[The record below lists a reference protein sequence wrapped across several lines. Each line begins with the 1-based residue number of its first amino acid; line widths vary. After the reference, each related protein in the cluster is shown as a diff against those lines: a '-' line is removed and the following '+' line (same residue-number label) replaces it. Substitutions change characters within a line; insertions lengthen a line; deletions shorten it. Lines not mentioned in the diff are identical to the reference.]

1 MLTVVARF
9 MGRIFLMIR
18 KALNNRIGLTTA
30 LNEVPPAPLLQAA
43 IIHES
48 KSRIIPLLLIGILV
62 THPIFYS
69 CGDKAIGA
77 DGTVIA
83 EFEWDGKQRITLEE
97 MMQEISEL
105 PEYKQRQYQDKE
117 GLETYMLLMAES
129 RLILGLARD
138 EKLNEDPE
146 ILKKVQDYLH
156 ELMVKKIT
164 TQEVDDKLSL
174 TEDDYVQHYEANKQ
188 EYVRPAQVRLSCIT
202 LLNKERADE
211 VYAQI
216 KEGKDILEIAQE
228 LSDRG
233 ELVGP
238 GANPASPGDTDY
250 IGRNSFPA
258 GTEPFLDAAFGAE
271 IGQLHEGVIEVD
283 VQGQKYYMMFRKNEA
298 RDEYQ
303 KPFEEEDVRKSVVR
317 KAERERR
324 QELMDSWIV
333 QLRERAEVKT
343 YIDRIPEGESE
354 ETEEPSEEDQPEEAP
369 IEAEPEE

>member
-9 MGRIFLMIR
+9 MGRI
-18 KALNNRIGLTTA
+18 KNQSGLP
-30 LNEVPPAPLLQAA
+30 V
-43 IIHES
+43 
-48 KSRIIPLLLIGILV
+48 IPLLLIGILV
-62 THPIFYS
+62 THPVFYS

-83 EFEWDGKQRITLEE
+83 EFEWDGQHRITLEE

-117 GLETYMLLMAES
+117 GLETYMTLMAES
-129 RLILGLARD
+129 RLILSLARD
-138 EKLNEDPE
+138 EKLNEDSE

-164 TQEVDDKLSL
+164 AQEVDDKLSL
-174 TEDDYVQHYEANKQ
+174 SENDYVQYYEENKA
-188 EYVRPAQVRLSCIT
+188 EYVRPEQVRLSCIT
-202 LLNKERADE
+202 LLNKERSDE

-238 GANPASPGDTDY
+238 GANPSTPGDTNY
-250 IGRNSFPA
+250 ISRDAFPS
-258 GTEPFLDAAFGAE
+258 GTEPFLDAAFAAE
-271 IGQLHEGVIEVD
+271 IGQMHDGVIEVD
-283 VQGQKYYMMFRKNEA
+283 VQGQKYYMMFRKDEA

-303 KPFEEEDVRKSVVR
+303 KPFEEEDVRKSVIR
-317 KAERERR
+317 KAEREKR
-324 QELMDSWIV
+324 QELMDNWV
-333 QLRERAEVKT
+333 TELRTRAEVKT
-343 YIDRIPEGESE
+343 YIDRIPEAE
-354 ETEEPSEEDQPEEAP
+354 PEEAEEVSDEEQSEVP
-369 IEAEPEE
+369 PVEAEPEE

>member
-18 KALNNRIGLTTA
+18 KTLNDGIGLTTA
-30 LNEVPPAPLLQAA
+30 LNEAPPAPLLQAA

-83 EFEWDGKQRITLEE
+83 EFDWNGKQRITLEE

-117 GLETYMLLMAES
+117 GLETYMVLMAES
-129 RLILGLARD
+129 RLILNLARD

-164 TQEVDDKLSL
+164 AQEVDDKLSL
-174 TEDDYVQHYEANKQ
+174 TEDDYIQYYEANKQ
-188 EYVRPAQVRLSCIT
+188 EYVRPEQVRLSCIT

-238 GANPASPGDTDY
+238 GANPSTPGDTDY
-250 IGRNSFPA
+250 ISRDAFPS
-258 GTEPFLDAAFGAE
+258 GTEPFLDAAFDAE
-271 IGQLHEGVIEVD
+271 IGQTHEGVVEVD
-283 VQGQKYYMMFRKNEA
+283 VQGQKYYMMFRKDEA

-317 KAERERR
+317 KAEREKR
-324 QELMDSWIV
+324 QELMDSWIT
-333 QLRERAEVKT
+333 QLRERSEVKT

-354 ETEEPSEEDQPEEAP
+354 ESEEPSVEDQPEEAP
-369 IEAEPEE
+369 VEAEPEE

>member
-18 KALNNRIGLTTA
+18 KALNDGIGLTTS

-43 IIHES
+43 IIYDF
-48 KSRIIPLLLIGILV
+48 KSRITPLLLIGILV

-83 EFEWDGKQRITLEE
+83 EFEWSGKHRITLEE

-117 GLETYMLLMAES
+117 GLETYMTLMAES
-129 RLILGLARD
+129 RLILSLARD

-156 ELMVKKIT
+156 ELMVKRIT

-174 TEDDYVQHYEANKQ
+174 TENDYVQYYETNKA
-188 EYVRPAQVRLSCIT
+188 EYVRPEQVRLSCIT
-202 LLNKERADE
+202 LLNKERSDE

-216 KEGKDILEIAQE
+216 KEGKDILEVAQE
-228 LSDRG
+228 LADRG

-238 GANPASPGDTDY
+238 GANPATPGDTDY
-250 IGRNSFPA
+250 ISRDAFPS
-258 GTEPFLDAAFGAE
+258 GTDPFLDAAFSAE
-271 IGQLHEGVIEVD
+271 IGQMHDGVIEVE
-283 VQGQKYYMMFRKNEA
+283 VQGQNYYMMFRKDEA
-298 RDEYQ
+298 REEYQ
-303 KPFEEEDVRKSVVR
+303 KPFEEEDVRKSVIR
-317 KAERERR
+317 KAEREKR
-324 QELMDSWIV
+324 QELMDNWIA

-343 YIDRIPEGESE
+343 YIDRIPEAASE
-354 ETEEPSEEDQPEEAP
+354 EAEEASEEEQPEEP
-369 IEAEPEE
+369 PVEAKPEE

>member
-1 MLTVVARF
+1 MLTIVARF
-9 MGRIFLMIR
+9 MGKINSQPRI
-18 KALNNRIGLTTA
+18 
-30 LNEVPPAPLLQAA
+30 P
-43 IIHES
+43 IIS
-48 KSRIIPLLLIGILV
+48 LLLIGILA

-83 EFEWDGKQRITLEE
+83 EFEWNGKHHITLEE
-97 MMQEISEL
+97 MKQEISEL

-129 RLILGLARD
+129 RLILSLARD

-156 ELMVKKIT
+156 ELMVKRIT
-164 TQEVDDKLSL
+164 QQEIDDKLSL
-174 TEDDYVQHYEANKQ
+174 TEDDYIQYYEANKA
-188 EYVRPAQVRLSCIT
+188 EYVRPEQVRLSCIT

-211 VYAQI
+211 TFAQI

-238 GANPASPGDTDY
+238 GANPSTPGDTDY
-250 IGRNSFPA
+250 ISRDSFPT
-258 GTEPFLDAAFGAE
+258 GTEPFLDAAFSAE
-271 IGQLHEGVIEVD
+271 IGQFHESVVEVD
-283 VQGQKYYMMFRKNEA
+283 VQGQKYYMIFRKDEA

-303 KPFEEEDVRKSVVR
+303 KPFEEEDVRKSIIR
-317 KAERERR
+317 KAEREKRE
-324 QELMDSWIV
+324 ELMNSWV
-333 QLRERAEVKT
+333 AELRERAEVKT
-343 YIDRIPEGESE
+343 YIDRIPEAESE
-354 ETEEPSEEDQPEEAP
+354 EVSEEPSEEPSEE
-369 IEAEPEE
+369 EPSEETPADTEPKE

>member
-1 MLTVVARF
+1 MLTVVTRF

-18 KALNNRIGLTTA
+18 KALNDGIGLTVA
-30 LNEVPPAPLLQAA
+30 LDEVPPAPLLQAA
-43 IIHES
+43 ITHEF
-48 KSRIIPLLLIGILV
+48 KSRITPLLLIGILV

-77 DGTVIA
+77 DGTIIA
-83 EFEWDGKQRITLEE
+83 EFDWNGKHRITLEE

-117 GLETYMLLMAES
+117 GLETYMTLMAES
-129 RLILGLARD
+129 RLILSLARD

-164 TQEVDDKLSL
+164 AQEIDDKLSL
-174 TEDDYVQHYEANKQ
+174 TENDYVQYYEANKA

-238 GANPASPGDTDY
+238 GANPSTPGDTDY
-250 IGRNSFPA
+250 ISKASFPS
-258 GTEPFLDAAFGAE
+258 GTEPFLDAAFSAE
-271 IGQLHEGVIEVD
+271 IGQFHDSVIEVE
-283 VQGQKYYMMFRKNEA
+283 VQGERYYMIFRKDEA

-303 KPFEEEDVRKSVVR
+303 KPFEEEDVRRSVIR
-317 KAERERR
+317 KAEREKR
-324 QELMDSWIV
+324 QELMDNWV
-333 QLRERAEVKT
+333 AELRGRAEVKT
-343 YIDRIPEGESE
+343 YIDRIPEAESE
-354 ETEEPSEEDQPEEAP
+354 EAEEASEEEQPEESP
-369 IEAEPEE
+369 VEAEPEE